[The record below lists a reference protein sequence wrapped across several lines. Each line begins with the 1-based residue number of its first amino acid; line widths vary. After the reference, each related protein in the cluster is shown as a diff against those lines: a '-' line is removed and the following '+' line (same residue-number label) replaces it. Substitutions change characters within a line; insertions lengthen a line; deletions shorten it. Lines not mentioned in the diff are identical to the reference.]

1 MSQPGPT
8 LAELFQAHRMGL
20 AGAVRSV
27 LGKDA
32 DVAGLLQDAF
42 LKCWRAAQGG
52 TVPDDPVAWIF
63 VVTWNV
69 AVDARRRGL
78 RRPLHQSLSE
88 DDTVQPQVEQ
98 PPSQALEQREEFAQA
113 QQAIA
118 RL

>member
-1 MSQPGPT
+1 MSQPGPS

-32 DVAGLLQDAF
+32 DGAALLQDGF
-42 LKCWRAAQGG
+42 VKCWRAAQGG

-88 DDTVQPQVEQ
+88 DDAVQPQIDA
-98 PPSQALEQREEFAQA
+98 PPSQPLEQREEFAEA
-113 QQAIA
+113 QRAI
-118 RL
+118 